1 MQTGLVGLR
10 RFHDRPVHR
19 EQSASI
25 TEFVTKFWHARRRDI
40 IAFERILDEVRV
52 DSRPS
57 AHRDWNGLEFPAPPP
72 AGGGRD
78 DLRTRTA
85 ASKCP
90 PFRRDPSA
98 LTSIEGKVRSDGIGE
113 PHITQTFAGLPL
125 VLIPDVTASDTPTSN
140 AARSRSLQRSY
151 PGTTDTAGSY
161 PKIQA
166 AQHGPNPSC
175 APPASPQTT
184 SPSPHKVSRPRLE
197 RGTRALKVRCS
208 TN

>member
-1 MQTGLVGLR
+1 MLR
-10 RFHDRPVHR
+10 VHDRLAHR

-25 TEFVTKFWHARRRDI
+25 IEFVTKFWHARRKDV
-40 IAFERILDEVRV
+40 IAFERILDEVRFY
-52 DSRPS
+52 SRPS
-57 AHRDWNGLEFPAPPP
+57 AHRDCNGLEFPAPLQ
-72 AGGGRD
+72 AGVGRD

-85 ASKCP
+85 ASTCP
-90 PFRRDPSA
+90 PFRRGPSA
-98 LTSIEGKVRSDGIGE
+98 LTSIEVKVRSDGIGE
-113 PHITQTFAGLPL
+113 PHITQTFTGRSL
-125 VLIPDVTASDTPTSN
+125 VLIPDVTASDTPRSN
-140 AARSRSLQRSY
+140 AARSHSPQRSY

-161 PKIQA
+161 PQIQA
-166 AQHGPNPSC
+166 TQHGPNPSC

>member
-1 MQTGLVGLR
+1 MQTGLIGLH
-10 RFHDRPVHR
+10 RFHDRPAHR

-25 TEFVTKFWHARRRDI
+25 IEFVTNFWHARRKDV
-40 IAFERILDEVRV
+40 IAFERNLDEVRV

-57 AHRDWNGLEFPAPPP
+57 AHRDWNGLEFPAPLP

-78 DLRTRTA
+78 DLRILTA
-85 ASKCP
+85 ASTCP
-90 PFRRDPSA
+90 PFRRGPSA
-98 LTSIEGKVRSDGIGE
+98 FTSIEVKVKSDGIGE
-113 PHITQTFAGLPL
+113 PHITQTFTGRSL

-140 AARSRSLQRSY
+140 AAHSRSLQRSY
-151 PGTTDTAGSY
+151 PETTDTASSY

-166 AQHGPNPSC
+166 TQHGPNPSC
-175 APPASPQTT
+175 ARTVSPQTT
-184 SPSPHKVSRPRLE
+184 SLNPHKVSRPRLE